1 MIANLEP
8 GLHNLSAEIYH
19 ADPCPRPSLSSSI
32 ANILITQSPAHAWLA
47 HPRLNPAFTST
58 CEIDSRLDIGSI
70 AHALLLEPHT
80 NPVVIV
86 NAADWRTKA
95 AKEERDAAHADG
107 KFAILAHKYAD
118 VQAMVIAA
126 RAYLDSTELAGILDS
141 GDAERTI
148 IWQEGETTW
157 CRARPDLM
165 SADRRVVLD
174 YKSTFS
180 AAPDDFSKQIGRMGY
195 DLQSEWY
202 SRGMF
207 AVTGREDA
215 AFVFLVQEI
224 TRPYACSLISL
235 SNAYREVGQLKV
247 KRALSIWD
255 KCTHQHSW
263 PGYDTQILYAEPPNW
278 ELIAAEQTE
287 STQEEST

>member
-1 MIANLEP
+1 MIADIQP
-8 GLHNLSAEIYH
+8 GIFDFDAATYH
-19 ADPCPRPSLSSSI
+19 ADPCPYPSLSSSV
-32 ANILITQSPAHAWLA
+32 ANILLTQSPAHAWLA
-47 HPRLNPAFTST
+47 HPRLNPAFTVT
-58 CEIDSRLDIGSI
+58 RETDSRLDLGSI
-70 AHALLLEPHT
+70 AHAMLLEPHT
-80 NPVVIV
+80 DPIVIV
-86 NAADWRTKA
+86 DAADWRTKA
-95 AKEERDAAHADG
+95 AKEQRDAAHAAG

-126 RAYLDSTELAGILDS
+126 RAYIDTTELAGIFET

-148 IWQEGETTW
+148 IWQEGETW
-157 CRARPDLM
+157 CRARPDLL
-165 SADRRVVLD
+165 SADRRIIVD
-174 YKSTFS
+174 YKTTDS
-180 AAPDDFSKQIGRMGY
+180 AAPDAFSKQIGRMGY
-195 DLQSEWY
+195 DLQSEFY

-207 AVTGREDA
+207 AITGREDA

-263 PGYDTQILYAEPPNW
+263 PGYDTRILYCEPKPWDLIDAES
-278 ELIAAEQTE
+278 TE